1 MVTFILNSLLMK
13 KMGTKYCLMYVF
25 RNILVRMA
33 YQIGF
38 LIPASPVAS
47 LFKILRNSNNAFLHF
62 AKKPIPKTSVPSDI
76 TTGLCPISLTP
87 ILSKICETFVSDC
100 MIPSIMNKID
110 RRQFGSIKKSSL
122 THYFISLVHNLSKET
137 HLSKCAVRVFPL
149 DFSKAFDLT
158 DHNILLHKLSEL
170 NVPLTI
176 FNWVQSFF
184 QLNGNNV

>member
-1 MVTFILNSLLMK
+1 MPHSLKYFETVTTRSCILQKS
-13 KMGTKYCLMYVF
+13 
-25 RNILVRMA
+25 R
-33 YQIGF
+33 
-38 LIPASPVAS
+38 
-47 LFKILRNSNNAFLHF
+47 FK
-62 AKKPIPKTSVPSDI
+62 KTSVPSDI
-76 TTGLCPISLTP
+76 KTGLCPISLTP

-100 MIPSIMNKID
+100 MIPSIKNKID

-137 HLSKCAVRVFPL
+137 HLSKYDVRVFPL
-149 DFSKAFDLT
+149 GFSKAFDLT

-184 QLNGNNV
+184 QLNRNNV